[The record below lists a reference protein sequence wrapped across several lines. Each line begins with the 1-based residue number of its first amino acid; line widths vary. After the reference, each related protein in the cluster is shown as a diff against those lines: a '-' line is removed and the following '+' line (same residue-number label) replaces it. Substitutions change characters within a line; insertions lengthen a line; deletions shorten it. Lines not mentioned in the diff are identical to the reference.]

1 MTSTRKLLITLILVF
16 VSATLAMAQAK
27 DVTGSKDSP
36 LVSRYPGSVII
47 DYIAHEFDEFN
58 LPVGVVTSKGEPKFQ
73 VVEGKTTLIK
83 YANPQGRSSLEIDRN
98 YEDGL
103 KSAGFETI
111 FACKGDACGL
121 SRFHLTSDHTV
132 TWYGSGHFQYSAKVS
147 RPQGD
152 IYISLHVTPDETYV
166 DMVETKPMQGGLV
179 VAADLK
185 SGIGRSGHV
194 AVYGIHFDTGKAEV
208 KPDSAG
214 TLGEIAKLLQADPKL
229 KLYVVGHTDNVGA
242 LAANVDLSQRRA
254 AAVVQS
260 LTGQYRVDASRLLA
274 EGAGPYAPVAANDTE
289 AGRAQNRRVEL
300 VRQ

>member
-1 MTSTRKLLITLILVF
+1 
-16 VSATLAMAQAK
+16 
-27 DVTGSKDSP
+27 
-36 LVSRYPGSVII
+36 
-47 DYIAHEFDEFN
+47 
-58 LPVGVVTSKGEPKFQ
+58 
-73 VVEGKTTLIK
+73 
-83 YANPQGRSSLEIDRN
+83 
-98 YEDGL
+98 
-103 KSAGFETI
+103 
-111 FACKGDACGL
+111 
-121 SRFHLTSDHTV
+121 
-132 TWYGSGHFQYSAKVS
+132 
-147 RPQGD
+147 
-152 IYISLHVTPDETYV
+152 
-166 DMVETKPMQGGLV
+166 
-179 VAADLK
+179 
-185 SGIGRSGHV
+185 V